1 MPVNNFY
8 SLFTALN
15 QHFICTLIRVFQKA
29 LFLHISHNFIQNL
42 RKFSSFYTI
51 LCINC
56 QISIHRFRIKYKR
69 VPLFLHNNTLL
80 HNYIYDII
88 YDIGSGKVE
97 NRKLSSLPIRQL
109 STFYLFFSCS
119 RSVNRYHIF
128 DLRLFFSNLNLTITA
143 HAGTGR
149 NQLTDNNVFFE
160 TQ

>member
-8 SLFTALN
+8 SLSTALN

-42 RKFSSFYTI
+42 RNFSSFYTI
-51 LCINC
+51 LCIDC
-56 QISIHRFRIKYKR
+56 LISIHRFRIKYKR

-80 HNYIYDII
+80 HNYIYDI
-88 YDIGSGKVE
+88 GSGKDE
-97 NRKLSSLPIRQL
+97 NRKASSLPIHQL
-109 STFYLFFSCS
+109 SRLYLFFSSS
-119 RSVNRYHIF
+119 RSVNRYHIV
-128 DLRLFFSNLNLTITA
+128 DLRFFFSNLNLTITA